1 MKKRLRIAVVMGGYS
16 SEYEISIRSG
26 QTVLAHLPA
35 EKYETVP
42 VLIRPE
48 AWTARID
55 GKDYPVDRND
65 FSVQI
70 DGKKRTFDFVF
81 NAIHG
86 HPGEDGALP
95 AYLEMLGIPHSSAGF
110 DKMAL
115 TFNKMYTLSAVKAY
129 GIPVA
134 PSVFVRKGDPVDT
147 NEIIRN
153 IGLPLIVKPNRA
165 GSSYGISKV
174 KHKDELPAALET
186 AYAEDDEVL
195 IERFIEGREFSIGVI
210 KLNGKPEVFPIT
222 EIIPEGEFFD
232 YEAKYLGK
240 SREITPAQ
248 LGEDEKKLLR
258 QTAARVYE
266 VLDLD
271 GVSRAEYILQNGVPY
286 FLEINMVPG
295 LTEASIL
302 PQQIRA
308 AGKTLA
314 SVFDEI
320 VQANLPENLRL

>member
-1 MKKRLRIAVVMGGYS
+1 MGGYS
-16 SEYEISIRSG
+16 SEYDISVRSG

-35 EKYETVP
+35 EKYEAVG
-42 VLIRPE
+42 VLIRPD
-48 AWTARID
+48 AWTAQMD
-55 GKDYPVDRND
+55 GKAYPVDRND
-65 FSVQI
+65 FSFNV
-70 DGKKRTFDFVF
+70 DGKKYNFDFVF

-86 HPGEDGALP
+86 HPGEDGALL

-134 PSVFVRKGDPVDT
+134 PSVFIRKAEPVDVDK
-147 NEIIRN
+147 IVQN

-174 KHKDELPAALET
+174 NHKDELPAALET
-186 AYAEDDEVL
+186 AFAEDEEVL

-240 SREITPAQ
+240 SREITPAH
-248 LGEDEKKLLR
+248 LSEKEEKLLR

-271 GVSRAEYILQNGVPY
+271 GVSRAEYILQNGTPY

-320 VQANLPENLRL
+320 IQANLPENLRA

>member
-1 MKKRLRIAVVMGGYS
+1 MGGYS
-16 SEYEISIRSG
+16 SEYEISLLSG
-26 QTVLAHLPA
+26 QTVMNHLPA
-35 EKYETVP
+35 DKYEP
-42 VLIRPE
+42 
-48 AWTARID
+48 
-55 GKDYPVDRND
+55 YPVIIARDGWYIRLDDQRFAVDKND
-65 FSVQI
+65 FSVRLPG
-70 DGKKRTFDFVF
+70 GKLTFDFVF

-95 AYLEMLGIPHSSAGF
+95 AYWEMLGIPHSSAAF

-129 GIPVA
+129 GVPVA
-134 PSVFVRKGDPVDT
+134 PSLFYRRTDPIDRERIAR
-147 NEIIRN
+147 EI
-153 IGLPLIVKPNRA
+153 GYPLIVKPNRA

-174 KHKDELPAALET
+174 HEPAELDEALRL
-186 AYAEDDEVL
+186 AFAEDDEIL
-195 IERFIEGREFSIGVI
+195 IEKFIRGREFSIGVI
-210 KLNGKPEVFPIT
+210 RLNGDIEVFPIT

-240 SREITPAQ
+240 ARELTPAP
-248 LGEDEKKLLR
+248 LTAEEEAILR
-258 QTAARVYE
+258 RTAARVYE

-271 GVSRAEYILQNGVPY
+271 GVSRAEYILQDGTPY

-314 SVFDEI
+314 QVFDEI
-320 VQANLPENLRL
+320 IQSGLRKGEGESD